1 MVTYAQ
7 KQEIGYNLF
16 EEGKKAKSSKRGIL
30 MVRNCSLRKYYSF
43 LDLHVKNGL
52 NLVPVI
58 AVDFSLA
65 NLTFDES
72 CYCLHSLKPG
82 QPNDYIDCL

>member
-1 MVTYAQ
+1 MVTYAH

-16 EEGKKAKSSKRGIL
+16 EEGKKTKSSKRGIL

-52 NLVPVI
+52 NLVPVV

-65 NLTFDES
+65 NLTFEES